1 MSFAFAALAFFIQV
15 IPPLDPSSVPAP
27 APPAI
32 PPKTVSPLT
41 VVPPNGDPPR
51 LAGSFPAQ
59 GQTIDAGVLVLK
71 LAFDQKMSPDSFD
84 IAAAPGG
91 QAPACL
97 KTPRLL
103 NDEKTFVLLCT
114 TAPDAHYAIALNS
127 GSGKPGFANLGD
139 TRAAPATVE
148 FATSKTVGPTDLAAA
163 MKLEKLG
170 ALDEPI
176 QQSEFT
182 PPPRR
187 TPGGN

>member
-1 MSFAFAALAFFIQV
+1 MSLAVAFAALIQV
-15 IPPLDPSSVPAP
+15 IPPLDPSAVPTP

-32 PPKTVSPLT
+32 PPKTVSGLT
-41 VVPPNGDPPR
+41 VVPAGADAPK
-51 LAGSFPAQ
+51 LAASFPAQ

-71 LAFDQKMSPDSFD
+71 LSFDQKMSPDSFD

-91 QAPACL
+91 EAPACL

-114 TAPDAHYAIALNS
+114 TAPNAHYAIALNA
-127 GSGKPGFANLGD
+127 GSGKPGFANLGE
-139 TRAAPATVE
+139 TRAAPATLE

-163 MKLEKLG
+163 MKLEKLS

-176 QQSEFT
+176 QQSEFPAPARNT
-182 PPPRR
+182 P
-187 TPGGN
+187 